1 MRRLYA
7 MAARIAGWVGAL
19 SLLLV
24 IAAGLVTVADVLIR
38 KTVGGGILGTTDI
51 VQLLVMA
58 AAFAAVPYGFF
69 ADSHV
74 AVDLAT
80 ERLPPRAL
88 AGIKAAGA
96 LLALVLLLV
105 IAWCGW
111 NQALQAASYGDGSP
125 TIRLPMTWFWATL
138 IAGAVLSAVSA
149 LLVACRHVAL
159 ALGRAD
165 MAPRHREAEG

>member
-1 MRRLYA
+1 MRLLYA
-7 MAARIAGWVGAL
+7 SAARIAGWLGAL

-24 IAAGLVTVADVLIR
+24 VGAGLVTVADVIIR
-38 KTVGGGILGTTDI
+38 KSVGGGILGTTDI

-80 ERLPPRAL
+80 DRLPPRAL
-88 AGIKAAGA
+88 AAVKATGA
-96 LLALVLLLV
+96 ILGSIVLAV

-111 NQALQAASYGDGSP
+111 GQALQAASYGDGSP
-125 TIRLPMTWFWATL
+125 TISLPMTWFWATL
-138 IAGAVLSAVSA
+138 IAGSVLAGAAA
-149 LLVACRHVAL
+149 LLVTLRHGAIAFGQPDIAVE
-159 ALGRAD
+159 R
-165 MAPRHREAEG
+165 